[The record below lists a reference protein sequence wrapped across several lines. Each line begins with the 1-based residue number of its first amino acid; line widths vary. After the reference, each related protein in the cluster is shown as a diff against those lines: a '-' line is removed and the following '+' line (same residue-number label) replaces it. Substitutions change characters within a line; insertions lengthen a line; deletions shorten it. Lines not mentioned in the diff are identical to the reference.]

1 MKQLGMK
8 QEEIDAEEVIIKT
21 ASKQLIISN
30 PQVMKINIAGNESFQ
45 ITGNVHESSL
55 EKWSK
60 EDIDI
65 VMKQANASYEKAKHA
80 LEKEGDIAAAILS
93 LQQNKT

>member
-1 MKQLGMK
+1 MK
-8 QEEIDAEEVIIKT
+8 QEEIDAQEVIIKT

-45 ITGNVHESSL
+45 ITGNVHEASI

-65 VMKQANASYEKAKHA
+65 VSKQANVSYEKAKQA

-93 LQQNKT
+93 LQKNKT